1 MKVGINFHTV
11 DEYSSGVDR
20 YALGLLNG
28 LLRVDTQNEYLVYTN
43 QPDLVSRQVAQSENL
58 KITGIKHLKMRIARI
73 LWEHTQLPHLA
84 EKHRLDVLHCLS
96 YVCPLRRAS
105 VPYVV
110 TVHDTIAIDH
120 PQWCRK
126 TNALYFRLVMK
137 AAVQRASCVV
147 SLSNCTADDLKRNFR
162 LPCSKVRTIYPGTDN
177 IFNQRSDSRRR
188 AEVRMRYRLPERY
201 ILYVGNI
208 EPKKNIAT
216 LLRVQRRIR
225 EMGLD
230 HKLVVVGKRSWRARA
245 ELAEMDRGVASGNVV
260 RAGYVERR
268 DLPLVYSMADVFVF
282 PSLYEGFGFP
292 PLEAM
297 ASGTP
302 VVSSSMGALGETV
315 NDAALIVDPYD
326 VQQIA
331 EAVVSLIANPSLR
344 DKHVCKGL
352 QQSRLFDW
360 EKTAGET
367 LSVYREVVE
376 AHGR

>member
-11 DEYSSGVDR
+11 DEYISGVDR
-20 YALGLLNG
+20 YALGLLNA
-28 LLRVDTQNEYLVYTN
+28 LLRVDTQNQYLVYTN
-43 QPDLVSRQVAQSENL
+43 QPDLVSRQVAQSKNL
-58 KITGIKHLKMRIARI
+58 KIAGIKHLKRRIARI
-73 LWEHTQLPHLA
+73 LWEHTQLPRLA
-84 EKHRLDVLHCLS
+84 EKHRLDLLHCLS
-96 YVCPLRRAS
+96 YICPLRRAS

-120 PQWCRK
+120 PQWCKK

-137 AAVQRASCVV
+137 ATVQRASCVV

-162 LPCSKVRTIYPGTDN
+162 LPSSKIRTIYPGTDN

-208 EPKKNIAT
+208 EPKKNIGT

-225 EMGLD
+225 EMGLA
-230 HKLVVVGKRSWRARA
+230 HKLVVVGKRSWRAQA
-245 ELAEMDRGVASGNVV
+245 ELAEMDRDVASGNVV
-260 RAGYVERR
+260 PAGYVERK
-268 DLPLVYSMADVFVF
+268 DLPLVYNMADVFVF

-302 VVSSSMGALGETV
+302 VVSSSMGALAETV
-315 NDAALIVDPYD
+315 NDAALIVEPCD

-331 EAVVSLIANPSLR
+331 EAVASLIADPSLR
-344 DKHVCKGL
+344 EKHVRKGL